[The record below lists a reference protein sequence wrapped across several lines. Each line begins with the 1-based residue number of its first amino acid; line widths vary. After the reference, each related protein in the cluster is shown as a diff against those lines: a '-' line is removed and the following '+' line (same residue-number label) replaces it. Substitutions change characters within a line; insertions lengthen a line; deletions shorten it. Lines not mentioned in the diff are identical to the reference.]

1 MTKPNPLSYQWFTQ
15 ALELKSE
22 EEIFI
27 PVSSR
32 IEQKALVR
40 DIKKV
45 ILEYSAVDK
54 VQASRIDV
62 TGVFQDGKIWVKI
75 FIKVTSPLVGFK
87 KGSNGKMERIVL
99 QDQAERIRQ
108 VKLMLDDNVP
118 KFEIVKKMNLSP
130 LEQETLLDIPNLNWD
145 EDQRSG

>member
-32 IEQKALVR
+32 AEQKTLFR

-45 ILEYSAVDK
+45 IYEYSNIDK
-54 VQASRIDV
+54 VQASKIDAV
-62 TGVFQDGKIWVKI
+62 GTYQDGKLWVKI
-75 FIKVTSPLVGFK
+75 FVKATSPLVGFK
-87 KGSNGKMERIVL
+87 KESDGKMVRIVL
-99 QDQAERIRQ
+99 QDQAERNRQ
-108 VKLMLDDNVP
+108 VKLMLDDNIP

-130 LEQETLLDIPNLNWD
+130 LEQEILLDISNLNQE
-145 EDQRSG
+145 ED

>member
-1 MTKPNPLSYQWFTQ
+1 VTKPNSLAYSWFQQ

-32 IEQKALVR
+32 MEQKILVR
-40 DIKKV
+40 DVKKV
-45 ILEYSAVDK
+45 ILEYSSVDK
-54 VQASRIDV
+54 VQASRIDT
-62 TGVFQDGKIWVKI
+62 TGVYKDGQLWVRI
-75 FIKVTSPLVGFK
+75 FIKATSPLVGFK

-99 QDQAERIRQ
+99 QDQAERTRQ
-108 VKLMLDDNVP
+108 VKLMLDDNIP

-130 LEQETLLDIPNLNWD
+130 LEQETLLDISNSNLE
-145 EDQRSG
+145 ED

>member
-1 MTKPNPLSYQWFTQ
+1 MTKPNPLAYQWFQQ

-22 EEIFI
+22 EEVFI
-27 PVSSR
+27 PISSR
-32 IEQKALVR
+32 AEQKALVR

-45 ILEYSAVDK
+45 VIEYGAVDK

-62 TGVFQDGKIWVKI
+62 VGVFQDGKMWVKI

-87 KGSNGKMERIVL
+87 KGSNGKMKRIVL
-99 QDQAERIRQ
+99 QDRAERVRQ

-130 LEQETLLDIPNLNWD
+130 LEQETLLDISNLNRD
-145 EDQRSG
+145 ED

>member
-1 MTKPNPLSYQWFTQ
+1 MTKPTSLSYSWFQQ

-32 IEQKALVR
+32 MEQKVLVR

-45 ILEYSAVDK
+45 IAEYSTRDK

-62 TGVFQDGKIWVKI
+62 VGTFQDGKIWVKL
-75 FIKVTSPLVGFK
+75 FVKATSPLVGFK
-87 KGSNGKMERIVL
+87 KGSNGKIERIVL
-99 QDQAERIRQ
+99 QDEAERRRQ
-108 VKLMLDDNVP
+108 VILMLDDKVL
-118 KFEIVKKMNLSP
+118 KDKIIERMNLSP
-130 LEQETLLDIPNLNWD
+130 SEQEQFLGISNN
-145 EDQRSG
+145 G

>member
-1 MTKPNPLSYQWFTQ
+1 MTKPNPLAYQWFQQ

-22 EEIFI
+22 EEVFI
-27 PVSSR
+27 PISSR
-32 IEQKALVR
+32 AEQKALVR

-45 ILEYSAVDK
+45 VIEYSAVDK

-62 TGVFQDGKIWVKI
+62 AGVFQDGKMWVKI

-87 KGSNGKMERIVL
+87 KGSNGKMKRIVL
-99 QDQAERIRQ
+99 QDQVERVRQ

-130 LEQETLLDIPNLNWD
+130 LEQETLLDISNLNRN
-145 EDQRSG
+145 ED

>member
-1 MTKPNPLSYQWFTQ
+1 MAKPNPLAYSWFQQ

-32 IEQKALVR
+32 MEQKTLTK

-62 TGVFQDGKIWVKI
+62 KGVFQNSKIWVKLS
-75 FIKVTSPLVGFK
+75 IKITSPLVGFK
-87 KGSNGKMERIVL
+87 KGSDGKMERIVL
-99 QDQAERIRQ
+99 QDEGERKKQI
-108 VKLMLDDNVP
+108 KLMLRDGWIKD
-118 KFEIVKKMNLSP
+118 EIIKRMKLSVS
-130 LEQETLLDIPNLNWD
+130 EQEYLKGQKDV
-145 EDQRSG
+145 

>member
-1 MTKPNPLSYQWFTQ
+1 MTKPTSLSYSWFQQ

-32 IEQKALVR
+32 MEQKVLVR

-45 ILEYSAVDK
+45 IAEYSTRDK

-62 TGVFQDGKIWVKI
+62 VGTFQDGKIWVKL
-75 FIKVTSPLVGFK
+75 FVKATSPLVGFK
-87 KGSNGKMERIVL
+87 KGSNGKIERI
-99 QDQAERIRQ
+99 E
-108 VKLMLDDNVP
+108 K
-118 KFEIVKKMNLSP
+118 E
-130 LEQETLLDIPNLNWD
+130 
-145 EDQRSG
+145 

>member
-1 MTKPNPLSYQWFTQ
+1 MTKPNPLAYSWFQQ

-32 IEQKALVR
+32 VEQRTLTK

-45 ILEYSAVDK
+45 IAEYSAVDK

-62 TGVFQDGKIWVKI
+62 RGVFQDGKIWVKLS
-75 FIKVTSPLVGFK
+75 IKITSPLVGFK
-87 KGSNGKMERIVL
+87 KGSDGKMERIVL
-99 QDQAERIRQ
+99 QDEGERKRQ
-108 VKLMLDDNVP
+108 IKLMLADNIPPDVII
-118 KFEIVKKMNLSP
+118 KRMNLSL
-130 LEQETLLDIPNLNWD
+130 LEQEQLKET
-145 EDQRSG
+145 

>member
-1 MTKPNPLSYQWFTQ
+1 MTKPNPLAYQWFQQ

-32 IEQKALVR
+32 AEQKTLVR

-45 ILEYSAVDK
+45 ILEYSSIDK
-54 VQASRIDV
+54 VQASRIDT
-62 TGVFQDGKIWVKI
+62 TGVYKDGQLWVRI
-75 FIKVTSPLVGFK
+75 FIKATSPLVGFK
-87 KGSNGKMERIVL
+87 KGSDGKMERIIL
-99 QDQAERIRQ
+99 QDQSERNRQ
-108 VKLMLDDNVP
+108 VKLMLDDNIP

-130 LEQETLLDIPNLNWD
+130 LEQETLLDISNFNLK
-145 EDQRSG
+145 ED

>member
-1 MTKPNPLSYQWFTQ
+1 MTKPNPLAYQWFQ
-15 ALELKSE
+15 RALELKSE
-22 EEIFI
+22 EEIFV

-32 IEQKALVR
+32 AEQKVLVR

-45 ILEYSAVDK
+45 IVEYSAVDK
-54 VQASRIDV
+54 VQASRIDT
-62 TGVFQDGKIWVKI
+62 TGAYQDGQLWVKI
-75 FIKVTSPLVGFK
+75 FIKATSPLVGFK
-87 KGSNGKMERIVL
+87 KGSDGKMKRIVL
-99 QDQAERIRQ
+99 QDQVERIRQ

-130 LEQETLLDIPNLNWD
+130 LEQETLLDISNLNWD

>member
-1 MTKPNPLSYQWFTQ
+1 MTKPNPLSYQWFQQ

-32 IEQKALVR
+32 MEQKILVR
-40 DIKKV
+40 DVKKV
-45 ILEYSAVDK
+45 ILEYSSVDK
-54 VQASRIDV
+54 VQASRIDT
-62 TGVFQDGKIWVKI
+62 TGVYKDGQLWVRI
-75 FIKVTSPLVGFK
+75 FIKATSPLVGFK

-99 QDQAERIRQ
+99 QDQAERTRQ
-108 VKLMLDDNVP
+108 VKLMLDDNIP

-130 LEQETLLDIPNLNWD
+130 LEQETLLDISNSNLE
-145 EDQRSG
+145 ED

>member
-1 MTKPNPLSYQWFTQ
+1 MTKPNPLAYQWFQQ
-15 ALELKSE
+15 AQELKSE

-32 IEQKALVR
+32 MEQKALVR

-45 ILEYSAVDK
+45 ILEYSSIDK

-62 TGVFQDGKIWVKI
+62 TGVFQDSKIWVKL

-87 KGSNGKMERIVL
+87 KGSDGKMERIIL
-99 QDQAERIRQ
+99 QDQAERNRQ
-108 VKLMLDDNVP
+108 VKLMLDDNIS

-130 LEQETLLDIPNLNWD
+130 LEQETLLDISNFNSKKD
-145 EDQRSG
+145 

>member
-1 MTKPNPLSYQWFTQ
+1 MTKPNPLAYQWFTQ

-32 IEQKALVR
+32 MEQKALAK

-45 ILEYSAVDK
+45 ILEYSSVDK
-54 VQASRIDV
+54 VQASRID
-62 TGVFQDGKIWVKI
+62 TIGVFKDGKIWVKL
-75 FIKVTSPLVGFK
+75 FVKVTSPLVGFK
-87 KGSNGKMERIVL
+87 KGSDGKMERIVL

-108 VKLMLDDNVP
+108 VKLMLDDNIP

-130 LEQETLLDIPNLNWD
+130 LEQELLLDISNFNLK
-145 EDQRSG
+145 ED